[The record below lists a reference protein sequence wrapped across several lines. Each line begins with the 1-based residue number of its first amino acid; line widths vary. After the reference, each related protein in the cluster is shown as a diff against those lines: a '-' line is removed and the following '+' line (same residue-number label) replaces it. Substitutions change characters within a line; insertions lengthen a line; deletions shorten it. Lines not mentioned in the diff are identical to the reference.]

1 VFVVFNDTVPNSAI
15 YTFDGWQSEVMLH
28 GSQALL
34 LARHDTAMQ
43 TGMLRLSSRRQQK
56 KRGSGVLDGTIERKE
71 ICFSR

>member
-1 VFVVFNDTVPNSAI
+1 
-15 YTFDGWQSEVMLH
+15 MLH

-56 KRGSGVLDGTIERKE
+56 KIGSGVLDGTIERKE